1 MDEINLNTYEAI
13 ASEFST
19 TRAYVW
25 KCIKDF
31 TSLMKDDTK
40 LLEVGCGN
48 GKNMEYLLDSGKG
61 DVCGIDTCANFIE
74 ICKAKQLNVCLA
86 NSTRLPFSDGSFD
99 AMMCI
104 AMFHHLL
111 TDEDRNQTMSEILRV
126 LKPGSLGLIT
136 CWATDQPENS
146 KFSFSEGVN
155 LVPWIGRKNTKKTM
169 RYYYVYNEQMFREYF
184 AKFDKIEIE
193 QIYNEVGN
201 WILVF
206 RKK

>member
-1 MDEINLNTYEAI
+1 MDDCNRNTYETI
-13 ASEFST
+13 AEEFSE
-19 TRAYVW
+19 TRSYVW
-25 KCIKDF
+25 KCVKDF
-31 TSLMKDDTK
+31 ADKMQPGKI
-40 LLEVGCGN
+40 LEVGSGN
-48 GKNMEYLLDSGKG
+48 GKNMLYLKKHAIN
-61 DVCGIDTCANFIE
+61 DVVGIDTCQNFIE
-74 ICKAKQLNVCLA
+74 ICRQKYLDAILA
-86 NSTRLPFSDGSFD
+86 SSVSLPFQDDQFD
-99 AMMCI
+99 NLLCI

-111 TDEDRNQTMSEILRV
+111 NDEDRDKSMNEIIRV
-126 LKPGSLGLIT
+126 MKPGARGIIT
-136 CWATDQPENS
+136 CWSTIQPENS

-169 RYYYVYNEQMFREYF
+169 RYYYVYNEQMFRDYF